1 MAATCQLLAVTT
13 MPGAGCEQEDGH
25 GSRENTDRTPVK
37 ASVWQRPGRKP
48 QPTRRELKMYLVTGA
63 TGHVGGPVA
72 RQLYEQGHHV
82 RAFVRDTSRVAGLPG
97 GIELA
102 AGDLDDPGSV
112 SKAVAGVEAIFLMQ
126 TGTGTGQTTTMTAAA
141 REASVPRIVL
151 LSSAGAR
158 LLPLDANPMG
168 AAFAAREQILRESG
182 LGVTYLRPSA
192 FASNAF
198 GWLEGIRAGK
208 VTDPAGDG
216 VLAVMDPEDIARV
229 AVAAL
234 TDDRHA
240 GKGYL
245 LTGPE
250 ALTSRE
256 QVQTIAE
263 VTGRPIDF
271 QDVTPHEFAQAAIQR
286 GTPPDQAQLMERLYE
301 VFRARRW
308 VNITDD
314 VENITGTAPAT
325 FRDWCDRHADA
336 FR

>member
-1 MAATCQLLAVTT
+1 
-13 MPGAGCEQEDGH
+13 
-25 GSRENTDRTPVK
+25 
-37 ASVWQRPGRKP
+37 
-48 QPTRRELKMYLVTGA
+48 MYLVTGA

-72 RQLYEQGHHV
+72 RQLHERGHRV
-82 RAFVRDTSRVAGLPG
+82 RALVRDPSRAASLPA
-97 GIELA
+97 GIELTV
-102 AGDLDDPGSV
+102 GDLDEPDSV
-112 SKAVAGVEAIFLMQ
+112 SKAVGGMEAIFLMHV
-126 TGTGTGQTTTMTAAA
+126 GTGTEQTRTMIAAA
-141 REASVPRIVL
+141 QDAAVPRIVL

-182 LGVTYLRPSA
+182 LGVTYLRPDA
-192 FASNAF
+192 FASNTF
-198 GWLEGIRAGK
+198 RWRDSIRAGK
-208 VTDPAGDG
+208 VTDPTGDG
-216 VLAVMDPEDIARV
+216 VLAVIDPEDIARV

-234 TDDRHA
+234 TEDGHV
-240 GKGYL
+240 GKGYH
-245 LTGPE
+245 LTGPQ

-256 QVQTIAE
+256 QVATIAE
-263 VTGRPIDF
+263 VTGRPIGF

-286 GTPPDQAQLMERLYE
+286 GTPPEQAHLMERLNE

-325 FRDWCDRHADA
+325 FRDWCERHADA

>member
-1 MAATCQLLAVTT
+1 M
-13 MPGAGCEQEDGH
+13 
-25 GSRENTDRTPVK
+25 
-37 ASVWQRPGRKP
+37 
-48 QPTRRELKMYLVTGA
+48 
-63 TGHVGGPVA
+63 
-72 RQLYEQGHHV
+72 
-82 RAFVRDTSRVAGLPG
+82 
-97 GIELA
+97 I
-102 AGDLDDPGSV
+102 
-112 SKAVAGVEAIFLMQ
+112 
-126 TGTGTGQTTTMTAAA
+126 TAARDA
-141 REASVPRIVL
+141 AVPRIVL

-198 GWLEGIRAGK
+198 AWRDAIRTGK
-208 VTDPAGDG
+208 VTDPTGDG

-234 TDDRHA
+234 TEDGHV

-245 LTGPE
+245 LTGPQ
-250 ALTSRE
+250 ALTARQ
-256 QVQTIAE
+256 QVATIAE
-263 VTGRPIDF
+263 VTGHPVDF
-271 QDVTPHEFAQAAIQR
+271 QDVTPHEFAQAAIQQ
-286 GTPPDQAQLMERLYE
+286 GTPPEQAHLMERLNE
-301 VFRARRW
+301 VFRARRS

-325 FRDWCDRHADA
+325 FRDWSQRHAGA